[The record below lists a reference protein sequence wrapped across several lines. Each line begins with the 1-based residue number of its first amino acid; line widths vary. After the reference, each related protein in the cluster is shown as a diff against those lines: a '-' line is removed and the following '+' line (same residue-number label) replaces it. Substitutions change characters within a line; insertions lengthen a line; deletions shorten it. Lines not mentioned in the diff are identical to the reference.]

1 MSYEQ
6 MAWPSQCLPPISR
19 DPSVWVRIQNT
30 GALIRP
36 SNSLT
41 WLTPARSTPFL
52 LPWEHAD
59 WNLKRIYHKSHH
71 QCHTNSYSSIIFI
84 YSLLS
89 IHYQYCFVCI
99 HPNIFQS
106 ATSKQLQQFLH
117 LSGRS
122 WQSVMGIRT
131 MCEISRL
138 CAQKN
143 QSVTSNEKFVEFK
156 WRKTEFV

>member
-1 MSYEQ
+1 

-41 WLTPARSTPFL
+41 WLTPTRSTPFL

-84 YSLLS
+84 YSLLN

-106 ATSKQLQQFLH
+106 ATSKQLLQFRY
-117 LSGRS
+117 LSGSELAICDGNPYNVRNLTTVCS
-122 WQSVMGIRT
+122 EKSVGDI
-131 MCEISRL
+131 
-138 CAQKN
+138 
-143 QSVTSNEKFVEFK
+143 K
-156 WRKTEFV
+156 WKVCRVQMT